1 MENVMQKQI
10 ELYLEISTGP
20 EVKAIVDYE
29 LTQEP
34 FINKDGSVGALI
46 NDIEIDDVEFYFDNG
61 RRCLYQ
67 ANDFE
72 ESEIKRL
79 IHEYHDHLKAGG
91 SPYEIAQ

>member
-10 ELYLEISTGP
+10 ELYIEISTGP

-34 FINKDGSVGALI
+34 FVNKDGSVGALI
-46 NDIEIDDVEFYFDNG
+46 NDVEIDNVEFYYDDG
-61 RRCLYQ
+61 RRCHYR

-79 IHEYHDHLKAGG
+79 IFQELE
-91 SPYEIAQ
+91 S